1 MADAERRISQIRL
14 GTTTATTAATYN
26 GHFFVADDSLL
37 TDVGFISTTAIAAAS
52 TSLISQVWTA
62 ISPAAVATTLV
73 TLNNPT
79 PLGVTAAGAA
89 LTVTSRYVIIS
100 LGTTT
105 NAEWNTLAG
114 TSTIGFKTYKAG
126 DTFLAA
132 VTGTGTGD
140 GTVAPLTLPVAN
152 DTFGWAG
159 YLLPLS
165 HPLSVTGKATVAGT
179 TSVANVAI
187 NVNLESRYYA
197 TDVANPTAVAYGAL
211 PANAPYGGNVLSTVK
226 PEFAAMGFGYANRD
240 GIRIPAG
247 YTLRC
252 AFSVTAAAPTYL
264 DVSAHFGSRPGR
276 D

>member
-37 TDVGFISTTAIAAAS
+37 TDVGFTCTTAIAGAA

-62 ISPAAVATTLV
+62 ISPAAVATTLF
-73 TLNNPT
+73 TLTNPT
-79 PLGVTAAGAA
+79 TLAAGGSA
-89 LTVTSRYVIIS
+89 LTATTRYAIIS

-126 DTFLAA
+126 DTFVAA
-132 VTGTGTGD
+132 LTGSGSGTGT
-140 GTVAPLTLPVAN
+140 VSPITLPIAD
-152 DTFGWAG
+152 DTFGFRG
-159 YLLPLS
+159 YALPLC
-165 HPLSVTGKATVAGT
+165 HPVSVTGKAAVADT

-197 TDVANPTAVAYGAL
+197 ADAANPTAVAYCAL
-211 PANAPYGGNVLSTVK
+211 PANAPYGGNVISTIK
-226 PEFAAMGFGYANRD
+226 PEFDQLGYGYRNRD
-240 GIRIPAG
+240 GIRIPSG
-247 YTLRC
+247 TTLL
-252 AFSVTAAAPTYL
+252 FTAVLATSTA
-264 DVSAHFGSRPGR
+264 DNVSIVFATRPGR